1 MPMLAKKSTITP
13 TKREGTLIQHVFDD
27 PVLQAEFEALNNNQ
41 DRLDYISGIEAIA
54 SLEHE
59 TTLSHEEVL
68 LNALG
73 LK

>member
-1 MPMLAKKSTITP
+1 MPMLAKQSSMNITR
-13 TKREGTLIQHVFDD
+13 TKKTLIERHFDD
-27 PVLQAEFEALNNNQ
+27 PVLQAEFDALTNNE

-68 LNALG
+68 NALG
-73 LK
+73 MK

>member
-1 MPMLAKKSTITP
+1 MPMLAKQSSINAA
-13 TKREGTLIQHVFDD
+13 KRKGTLIQHVFDD
-27 PVLQAEFEALNNNQ
+27 PVLQAEFEALTNNQ

-68 LNALG
+68 NALG
-73 LK
+73 MK

>member
-1 MPMLAKKSTITP
+1 MLAKKSTISP
-13 TKREGTLIQHVFDD
+13 TSRERELIEHVFDD
-27 PVLQAEFEALNNNQ
+27 PVLQTEFEALTNNQ

-68 LNALG
+68 NALG
-73 LK
+73 MK